1 MVSNDGS
8 NAHYAVVL
16 LNREL
21 SLSSDQYAART
32 TRYQG
37 AIMVDICDLDLIGTK
52 LEQDGIVINL
62 TREYYQQEIIEHSY
76 AIELLQ
82 KCDIANLVGDRI
94 IQHALEMKL
103 AKEVSIRRISGIPF
117 LMIYKFQHR

>member
-1 MVSNDGS
+1 
-8 NAHYAVVL
+8 
-16 LNREL
+16 
-21 SLSSDQYAART
+21 
-32 TRYQG
+32 
-37 AIMVDICDLDLIGTK
+37 MVDICDLDLIGTR

-76 AIELLQ
+76 AMELLE

-94 IQHALEMKL
+94 VRQALEMKL
-103 AKEVSIRRISGIPF
+103 AKEVSIRRISGVPF